1 MAKAPYRGKRGAV
14 VPLSRKQEEVL
25 ARDFGRRVVTR
36 DAQAVMMVEQRAKR
50 AEAIGVAAVSGEVDV
65 LQGQVGGVTAV
76 SGQLGG
82 VTILSGELTHD
93 PGSIAAQ
100 TPYGFN
106 ITVAGAETG
115 NTPCVVATT
124 GYDLASAGITIM
136 AARVSEADTVRVLYW
151 NENASSAVNLPSH
164 TVRAVVFQY

>member
-14 VPLSRKQEEVL
+14 VPLSRKQEVVL

-36 DAQAVMMVEQRAKR
+36 DAQAVMMVEQRAQRER
-50 AEAIGVAAVSGEVDV
+50 ALGVA
-65 LQGQVGGVTAV
+65 AV

-82 VTILSGELTHD
+82 VRILSGELTHD

-136 AARVSEADTVRVLYW
+136 AARVSGADTVRVLYW

-164 TVRAVVFQY
+164 TVRAVVFQYP